1 MIRLLIQL
9 NETEA
14 EKLAH
19 WAALEMRDPRDQVR
33 FLIRQEL
40 LRQGLLP
47 ESHNQSLSAVFPSPA
62 ASVNEKPSLR

>member
-1 MIRLLIQL
+1 MIRLFIHL

-14 EKLAH
+14 ETLAR

-40 LRQGLLP
+40 LRRGLLP
-47 ESHNQSLSAVFPSPA
+47 GLIHQSSSAEPDNQHRLETEPAQAV
-62 ASVNEKPSLR
+62 

>member
-1 MIRLLIQL
+1 MIRLFIHL

-14 EKLAH
+14 ETLAR

-40 LRQGLLP
+40 LRRGLLP
-47 ESHNQSLSAVFPSPA
+47 DSTRRPSKAKPESQARMETDDQAV
-62 ASVNEKPSLR
+62 